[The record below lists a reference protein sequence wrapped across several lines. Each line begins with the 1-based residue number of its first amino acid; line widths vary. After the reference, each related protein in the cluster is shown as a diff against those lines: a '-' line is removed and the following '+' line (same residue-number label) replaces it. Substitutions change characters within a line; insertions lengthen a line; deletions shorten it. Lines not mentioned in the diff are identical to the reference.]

1 MISPHQESEATS
13 TFSNRCPKWPSN
25 FTSQQKSCEKTQFY
39 LPKFR
44 ISQFSI
50 PQKTQKKTHRK
61 SVGEVPQSR
70 RWFCQRLLELI
81 SMKRWISAKRISYVV
96 LDEADHMLSTGWDVG
111 MLGCWISV
119 ALWKMLVDKQ
129 LLLCFF
135 FESGTWQKWRS
146 PLLSATWASVGLC
159 LEELG
164 WSTSR
169 NCWSWCDQIDAW
181 H

>member
-1 MISPHQESEATS
+1 MISPHQESEATF

-25 FTSQQKSCEKTQFY
+25 FTSQQSCEKTQFY
-39 LPKFR
+39 PPKFR

-50 PQKTQKKTHRK
+50 PQKTPKKTHRK

-111 MLGCWISV
+111 RLGCWD
-119 ALWKMLVDKQ
+119 AEFLWLYGRCWWINNYSCV
-129 LLLCFF
+129 FF
-135 FESGTWQKWRS
+135 
-146 PLLSATWASVGLC
+146 
-159 LEELG
+159 
-164 WSTSR
+164 
-169 NCWSWCDQIDAW
+169 
-181 H
+181 